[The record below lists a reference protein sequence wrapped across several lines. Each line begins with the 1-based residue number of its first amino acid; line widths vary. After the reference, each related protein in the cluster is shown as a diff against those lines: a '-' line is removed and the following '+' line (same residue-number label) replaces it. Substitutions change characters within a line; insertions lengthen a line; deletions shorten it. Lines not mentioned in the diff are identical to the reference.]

1 MNTTELPAMI
11 RECVDGGAQPVSL
24 GEVKARAVMTERRV
38 RPGRLGVAAA
48 GVAAAGIAGA
58 LVASQVP
65 PAGRPSRACFV
76 AASRL
81 LVRWKPVT
89 G

>member
-58 LVASQVP
+58 LVASQV
-65 PAGRPSRACFV
+65 AGPRR
-76 AASRL
+76 R
-81 LVRWKPVT
+81 RR
-89 G
+89 